1 MPLDHSKANVT
12 ISVAGL
18 ALSCINKRKQNRCE
32 IGILRCDRHSP
43 ALDIQRIE
51 LDPYTKSPLRSTF
64 IPHSLNLDEDIFI
77 DAVRENTDHITH
89 CERGTSTYMRRGFD
103 RLDDIGD
110 EDDFRWVPDLEGP
123 EFHNRKLR
131 IKRRSILQPTIFLSD
146 GILYTRQKTD
156 ERFARISL
164 NGKPSPVP
172 LGKFAHGLSA
182 DIMGLDG
189 GELVLGN
196 RSEGESPERSAR
208 CLIRLPQSDYVKYL
222 ITIENECLLGDETDG
237 TDFRLF
243 YEAVKDPDGQR
254 FDLRRIVETGCYAE
268 PEDPIEGRKDFSLDG
283 FPEKCMVGFLGKT
296 DTLKT
301 DI

>member
-1 MPLDHSKANVT
+1 
-12 ISVAGL
+12 
-18 ALSCINKRKQNRCE
+18 
-32 IGILRCDRHSP
+32 
-43 ALDIQRIE
+43 
-51 LDPYTKSPLRSTF
+51 
-64 IPHSLNLDEDIFI
+64 
-77 DAVRENTDHITH
+77 VRENTDRITH

-243 YEAVKDPDGQR
+243 YEVVKDPDGQR

-268 PEDPIEGRKDFSLDG
+268 PEDPIEGRNDFSLDG

-301 DI
+301 NL